1 MMHVVRKH
9 HRQAGIALVLVL
21 WILTLLSVIA
31 GGVAFSAR
39 TETLSAGNQMGI
51 ARANAI
57 VEGAIY
63 RAIYEMSKSTAN
75 TANGWMADGRTY
87 DVEFD
92 DVVVKVIVSDEAAFI
107 DLNAAPAMLLRSLFI
122 SVGVSEQEADALVDA
137 IQDWRDADELA
148 RTNGAERDQYEA
160 AGLAYVPTNMNFFS
174 VDELARVMGMTPAL
188 FQRVNVALT
197 VHSGEGS
204 VDSVSAPREVLL
216 AFPNATPEEVDA
228 YIELRSALRADNQ
241 PVPPFPLA
249 GAPRSRQ
256 ARQGGV
262 YNFSASV
269 VMSDGVAVGRQAVVR
284 ISADPKRPYSI
295 LDWKQTIPNIDD
307 GSNKLQNEP
316 T

>member
-1 MMHVVRKH
+1 MTRAARAHDH
-9 HRQAGIALVLVL
+9 QAGIALVLVL

-31 GGVAFSAR
+31 GSVAFSAR
-39 TETLSAGNQMGI
+39 TETLSAGNQMGV

-57 VEGAIY
+57 VDGAIY
-63 RAIYEMSKSTAN
+63 RAIYEMSKPTAN

-92 DVVVKVIVSDEAAFI
+92 DVIVKLVVSSESAFI
-107 DLNAAPAMLLRSLFI
+107 DLNAAPVMLLRSLFL
-122 SVGVSEQEADALVDA
+122 SVGASEQEADALVDA

-160 AGLAYVPTNMNFFS
+160 AGMPYVPTNMNFYS
-174 VDELARVMGMTPAL
+174 VDELARVMGMTPEL
-188 FQRVNVALT
+188 FQRVSGTLT
-197 VHSGEGS
+197 VHSGEGF
-204 VDSVSAPREVLL
+204 VDSVSAPRDVLL

-249 GAPRSRQ
+249 GAPRARQ

-262 YNFSASV
+262 YNFNASV
-269 VMSDGVAVGRQAVVR
+269 VMSDGVTVGRQAVVR
-284 ISADPKRPYSI
+284 ISADPLRPYSI
-295 LDWKQTIPNIDD
+295 LDWKQTKPNIDD
-307 GSNKLQNEP
+307 GSDKLQNEP